1 MGRYEEFDRSEW
13 AARRRHASSVPVP
26 SPTGLVT
33 TADLNEVYA
42 PLAEL
47 VTDRAAAT
55 RPFVVAV
62 TGSVA
67 VGKSAAA
74 AALAAALTPGPPAQS
89 VAVVCTDGFLL
100 PNRVLQARGL
110 EHRKGFPESFDHD
123 ALAAFVREVRSGAP
137 ETHAPVYSH
146 AIYDIVDGDVQVVH
160 RPDVLVLEG
169 LPFPEEH
176 VDFTVYLDAHED
188 DIVRWFTAR
197 FCALCNDARTDDAS
211 FFRPFA
217 NYSDEQAAE
226 FARRVWAAINHVN
239 LEEHILPV
247 RDTSDVILEKG
258 PDHAVRRVRLRV
270 DGRVTMARPTEE

>member
-1 MGRYEEFDRSEW
+1 MTRFVEFDRREW
-13 AARRRHASSVPVP
+13 AARRRHASSVPAP

-74 AALAAALTPGPPAQS
+74 AALAAALTPGPPARS

-100 PNRVLQARGL
+100 SNRVLEARGL
-110 EHRKGFPESFDHD
+110 VDRKGFPESFDHD
-123 ALAAFVREVRSGAP
+123 ALAAFVREVRAGMP
-137 ETHAPVYSH
+137 EAHAPVYSH
-146 AIYDIVDGDVQVVH
+146 AIYDIVDGAVQVVH

-176 VDFTVYLDAHED
+176 VDLTVYLDANED
-188 DIVRWFTAR
+188 DILRWFTAR
-197 FCALCNDARTDDAS
+197 FCALCSDARTDES
-211 FFRPFA
+211 TSSYLVRTPGH
-217 NYSDEQAAE
+217 SP
-226 FARRVWAAINHVN
+226 RRM
-239 LEEHILPV
+239 LQPGGDD
-247 RDTSDVILEKG
+247 R
-258 PDHAVRRVRLRV
+258 
-270 DGRVTMARPTEE
+270 